1 MKLAVVSIQ
10 RNRAKWLKE
19 WVLFHHLVGVSS
31 FYIYLHKCTDNSKE
45 ILATLSKDMD
55 IKIHI
60 VNDDLHQPQLASF
73 NHAYQ
78 TYGNTADWLAFI
90 DGDEFLYPTNTQSLL
105 DVLAQYQYADMSA
118 LGVYWQCFGS
128 NGHVQDP
135 NGLIISDY
143 TRRAPLSFESNS
155 HVKSIVRGFQGKH
168 CQAGPNSH
176 MFNTILGTFDE
187 LRRPIQF
194 GLTSYQPTY
203 QHLCINHYACQSYD
217 FYKTFKMNSGAADA
231 GANLI
236 RPESWWITF
245 NRNEEEDKNI
255 LRFEKQV
262 LNLIEV
268 GIET

>member
-19 WVLFHHLVGVSS
+19 WVLFHHLVGVSC
-31 FYIYLHKCTDNSKE
+31 FYMYLHKCTDNSKE
-45 ILATLSKDMD
+45 ILATLSKELD

-60 VNDDLHQPQLASF
+60 VNEDIHQPQLASF

-78 TYGNTADWLAFI
+78 KYGNTADWLAFI
-90 DGDEFLYPTNTQSLL
+90 DGDEFLYPTNTESLL

-128 NGHVQDP
+128 NGHVHDP

-176 MFNTILGTFDE
+176 IFNTILGTWDE
-187 LRRPIQF
+187 LLRPIQF
-194 GLTSYQPTY
+194 GLTSYQPSY

-231 GANLI
+231 GSNLI
-236 RPESWWITF
+236 RPESWWTTYD
-245 NRNEEEDKNI
+245 RNDEEDMNI
-255 LRFEKQV
+255 LKFKKSLLQ
-262 LNLIEV
+262 LYQ
-268 GIET
+268 

>member
-31 FYIYLHKCTDNSKE
+31 FYMYLHKCTDNSKE
-45 ILATLSKDMD
+45 VLATLSKDMD

-60 VNDDLHQPQLASF
+60 VNDDIHQPQLASF

-90 DGDEFLYPTNTQSLL
+90 DGDEFLYPTNTESLL
-105 DVLAQYQYADMSA
+105 DVLSQYQYADMSA

-176 MFNTILGTFDE
+176 MFNAILGTCDE
-187 LRRPIQF
+187 LGRPIQF
-194 GLTSYQPTY
+194 GLTSYQPSY

-236 RPESWWITF
+236 RPESWWTTYD
-245 NRNEEEDKNI
+245 RNDEEEIKI
-255 LRFEKQV
+255 LKFEKSLLHIYQ
-262 LNLIEV
+262 
-268 GIET
+268 

>member
-90 DGDEFLYPTNTQSLL
+90 DGDEFLYPTNTGSLL

>member
-31 FYIYLHKCTDNSKE
+31 FYMYLHKCTDNSKE
-45 ILATLSKDMD
+45 VLATLSKDMD

-60 VNDDLHQPQLASF
+60 VNDDIHQPQLASF

-78 TYGNTADWLAFI
+78 TYGTTADWLAFI
-90 DGDEFLYPTNTQSLL
+90 DGDEFLYPTNSKSLL

-176 MFNTILGTFDE
+176 IFNTILGTCDE
-187 LRRPIQF
+187 LGRPIQF
-194 GLTSYQPTY
+194 GLTSYQPSY

-236 RPESWWITF
+236 RPESWWTTYD
-245 NRNEEEDKNI
+245 RNEEEDKHI

-262 LNLIEV
+262 QNLIEV
-268 GIET
+268 GIEP

>member
-31 FYIYLHKCTDNSKE
+31 FYMYLHKCTDNSKE
-45 ILATLSKDMD
+45 VLATLSKDMD

-60 VNDDLHQPQLASF
+60 VNDDLYQPQLASF

-90 DGDEFLYPTNTQSLL
+90 DGDEFLYPTNTESLL

-135 NGLIISDY
+135 NGLIISNY
-143 TRRAPLSFESNS
+143 TRRAPLSFESNA
-155 HVKSIVRGFQGKH
+155 HIKSIVRGFQGKH

-176 MFNTILGTFDE
+176 MFNTILGTRDE
-187 LRRPIQF
+187 LGRPIQF
-194 GLTSYQPTY
+194 GLTSYQPSY

-236 RPESWWITF
+236 RPESWWTTYD
-245 NRNEEEDKNI
+245 RNEEEDKHI

-262 LNLIEV
+262 QNLIEV
-268 GIET
+268 GIEP